1 MSAKSGKVVI
11 GTSILYAVPVMVTLF
26 YAAVIVLFKALA
38 GLKNHAAIFWG
49 QKHRKALPTRRQEGP

>member
-1 MSAKSGKVVI
+1 MI